1 MNSNRM
7 FCWVGCEVS
16 TT

>member
-7 FCWVGCEVS
+7 FCWVGCGIS
-16 TT
+16 NT